1 MRHNFTIICMIIG
14 IFVVPLNSSMVALA
28 LEPIANE
35 FQVPLSQGAWVVTI
49 YLIGMAVFQIFA
61 GRFVDRFGSMP
72 ILFSGTV
79 MFALG
84 TIICWLAPTFMGLLI
99 GRLIQASGGA
109 ALVPASSVRLR
120 EMTPIERQGR
130 MFGLLGAA
138 AGIGAALGPP
148 LGGLFIQYYHWR
160 FQFIVTLIL
169 MLFPIT
175 LIANKNLICRARKTQ
190 KKIRQTN
197 DFVLLRLVREL
208 FKIRSFRAA
217 AASVFLNNF
226 MVYLLLMCVPLL
238 VKEKWYFNYAGSGTV
253 MLVFSVAMIAAT
265 AAGGAMSD
273 RFGKRPAV
281 LAGCILASIAGGL
294 LLIASSSQLLALFIV
309 GVGLAGLSLGS
320 GNAAI
325 QATALEA
332 GEAQGAG
339 IAAGIYYVIRYL
351 GSIVSTLW
359 LSIASIDGSAVNFSL
374 LLAGFMVSAIAAIP
388 CAIGIPMKTSV
399 ASEKN

>member
-1 MRHNFTIICMIIG
+1 
-14 IFVVPLNSSMVALA
+14 
-28 LEPIANE
+28 
-35 FQVPLSQGAWVVTI
+35 
-49 YLIGMAVFQIFA
+49 
-61 GRFVDRFGSMP
+61 MP

-148 LGGLFIQYYHWR
+148 LGGLFIHYYNWR
-160 FQFIVTLIL
+160 FQFTVTLIL

-175 LIANKNLICRARKTQ
+175 LIANKNLICRSRKTK

-253 MLVFSVAMIAAT
+253 MLVFSVTMIAAT

-281 LAGCILASIAGGL
+281 LAGCILAAIAGGL

-320 GNAAI
+320 GNASI

-388 CAIGIPMKTSV
+388 CAIGIPMKTSA

>member
-14 IFVVPLNSSMVALA
+14 TFVVPLNSSMVALA

-61 GRFVDRFGSMP
+61 GRFVDRFGSML
-72 ILFSGTV
+72 IFFSGIV
-79 MFALG
+79 IFAIG
-84 TIICWLAPTFMGLLI
+84 SIICWLAPSFMGLLI
-99 GRLIQASGGA
+99 GRFIQACGGA

-120 EMTPIERQGR
+120 EMTPTERQGK

-148 LGGLFIQYYHWR
+148 LGGLFIHYSHWR
-160 FQFIVTLIL
+160 FQFIATLIL
-169 MLFPIT
+169 LLFPIT
-175 LIANKNLICRARKTQ
+175 FIANKKLVCRAKKTQ
-190 KKIRQTN
+190 KEIRKPK
-197 DFVLLRLVREL
+197 DAGLLRSVREL

-238 VKEKWYFNYAGSGTV
+238 VKEKWNFNYAGSGMV

-265 AAGGAMSD
+265 AAGGAVSD
-273 RFGKRPAV
+273 QFGKRPAV
-281 LAGCILASIAGGL
+281 LAGGVLAAIAGGL
-294 LLIASSSQLLALFIV
+294 LLIASSGQLLALFII

-325 QATALEA
+325 QAAALEA

-339 IAAGIYYVIRYL
+339 IAAGSYYVIRYL
-351 GSIVSTLW
+351 GSIASTLW
-359 LSIASIDGSAVNFSL
+359 LSAASIDGAAVNFPL
-374 LLAGFMVSAIAAIP
+374 LLAGFIVSAIAAIP
-388 CAIGIPMKTSV
+388 VAIGIPSR
-399 ASEKN
+399 ASSARKKN